1 MNPNVSEVRNDV
13 FQQSSFFT
21 LLIILLFPIKL
32 MSWLALVET
41 AERNKI
47 IQLQSIKTDWSNA
60 LIKKR

>member
-47 IQLQSIKTDWSNA
+47 IQLQSIKTD
-60 LIKKR
+60 